1 MVSRYVLFLV
11 SVLLVKNC
19 FSQTPDIIVTNGKIF
34 TSDEKQLYAEA
45 LAIKGNRIIAV
56 GKKNEIEKLAKPS
69 TKVMNHPFH
78 PVEALTR
85 EEAVIAYTSGSAY
98 AEMKDDKG
106 MLVAGQLADLVVL
119 SDDVFSIPL
128 QQLPS
133 THSWLT
139 MVDGKI
145 IYNTLK
151 K

>member
-1 MVSRYVLFLV
+1 
-11 SVLLVKNC
+11 
-19 FSQTPDIIVTNGKIF
+19 
-34 TSDEKQLYAEA
+34 
-45 LAIKGNRIIAV
+45 
-56 GKKNEIEKLAKPS
+56 
-69 TKVMNHPFH
+69 
-78 PVEALTR
+78 
-85 EEAVIAYTSGSAY
+85 
-98 AEMKDDKG
+98 MKDDKG

-133 THSWLT
+133 THSRLT